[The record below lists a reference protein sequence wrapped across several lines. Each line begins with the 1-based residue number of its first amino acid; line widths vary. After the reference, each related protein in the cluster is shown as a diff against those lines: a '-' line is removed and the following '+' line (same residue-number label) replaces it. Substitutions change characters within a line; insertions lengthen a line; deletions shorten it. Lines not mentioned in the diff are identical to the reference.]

1 VIANTPPS
9 QTRALSAR
17 ASLNVIL
24 TPARPLL
31 TPFEHRSYQ
40 GLVQ

>member
-1 VIANTPPS
+1 MIA
-9 QTRALSAR
+9 TRHPVKPALSAR

-24 TPARPLL
+24 TLARPLL

-40 GLVQ
+40 GFVQ